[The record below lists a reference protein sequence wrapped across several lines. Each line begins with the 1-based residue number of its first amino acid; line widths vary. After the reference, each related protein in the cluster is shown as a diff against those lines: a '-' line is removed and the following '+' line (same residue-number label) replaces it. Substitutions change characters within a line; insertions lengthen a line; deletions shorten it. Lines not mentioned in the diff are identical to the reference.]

1 MVLICLWLGA
11 NTAVCLKKKE
21 KREKAVLAIR
31 YLLLTTLVSPVF
43 LTAALL
49 NADDSEVLTLLL
61 LLC

>member
-11 NTAVCLKKKE
+11 NTAVCLR

-31 YLLLTTLVSPVF
+31 HLLTTLVSPMF